1 VRSLSLES
9 APLVEK
15 GAEIAVRGKYTS
27 TNVLPEDKT
36 SMNFSDN
43 IL

>member
-1 VRSLSLES
+1 VNDAL
-9 APLVEK
+9 EK
-15 GAEIAVRGKYTS
+15 GVEIAVRGKYTS